1 MGGHFVHENIT
12 MKVLHLSSER
22 TWRGGEQQIA
32 YLIEELEKS
41 GVENYV
47 ACRKNSAFE
56 TYCIDKGIPYFS
68 LSFRFQYDIL
78 AGLELKKIC
87 NEFGINIM
95 HLHSSFSHGTGYV
108 SAMLGN
114 RTPIILSRRVDF
126 PIKKNLL
133 TQLKY
138 NHKSIKRILCVS
150 KTIESMVR
158 AGIKKT
164 DRCLTVYDG
173 IDLNRFENI
182 NSEGYLRKTYSLD
195 NDTILIGNISAIAP
209 HKDYFTF
216 VDTAE
221 IVLQS
226 NAKVCFFIIGDGP
239 DKQEIEQYINQK
251 GLGSKIILTGF
262 RKDVPQLLA
271 ELDIFLITSKTEGLG
286 TTVLDAFASGTPVVA
301 TRGGGITETVLHEQT
316 GLLADVGDAETLA
329 NNIKTLIESKELQ
342 ETLTKNAKQKVL
354 EFSKEHM
361 AQQTLEVYDSVLK
374 RKSQL
379 Y

>member
-1 MGGHFVHENIT
+1 
-12 MKVLHLSSER
+12 MKILHLSSER

-32 YLIEELEKS
+32 YLIEELEKA

-56 TYCIDKGIPYFS
+56 KYCIDKSISYFS
-68 LSFRFQYDIL
+68 FSFRFQYDLL

-87 NEFGINIM
+87 EEFEINII
-95 HLHSSFSHGTGYV
+95 HVHSSFSHGMGYV

-138 NHKSIKRILCVS
+138 NHTSIKRILCVS

-158 AGIKKT
+158 AGIKKP
-164 DRCLTVYDG
+164 DRCLTVYSG

-221 IVLQS
+221 IVLQ
-226 NAKVCFFIIGDGP
+226 NNLKVYFFIIGDGP
-239 DKQEIEQYINQK
+239 NKQEISEYINQK
-251 GLGSKIILTGF
+251 GLDSRIILTGF
-262 RKDVPQLLA
+262 QKEVPKVLA
-271 ELDIFLITSKTEGLG
+271 ELNIFLITSKTEGLG

-316 GLLADVGDAETLA
+316 GLLADVGDTETLA
-329 NNIKTLIESKELQ
+329 SNIKILIENKELQ
-342 ETLTKNAKQKVL
+342 NTLTKNAKQKVL
-354 EFSKEHM
+354 EFSKEQT
-361 AQQTLEVYDSVLK
+361 AQKTLEVYNSVVK

-379 Y
+379 K